1 MAGGPLGDAIMKL
14 TCILLLTL
22 VTFGCGTYNNMNPAP
37 GAVSVVSQ
45 IMPTSAPAGGSGFVL
60 TVDGMNFGMGSV
72 IYWNSVAHNATY
84 LTGQQITT
92 MIAASEVANPGSVP
106 VYVRTNGQNSNTI
119 MFMIK
124 Q

>member
-1 MAGGPLGDAIMKL
+1 MKL

-60 TVDGMNFGMGSV
+60 TVDGTNFGMGSV
-72 IYWNSVAHNATY
+72 IYWIPWPTMP
-84 LTGQQITT
+84 LTLPDSKSQ
-92 MIAASEVANPGSVP
+92 P
-106 VYVRTNGQNSNTI
+106 
-119 MFMIK
+119 
-124 Q
+124 